1 MPHEWINYD
10 EAKKVWRLPAS
21 VAAITDE
28 LQRAYGSGTLSSD
41 DRSVQFPKR
50 KWVRKALDRL
60 VDFKIAVPPSDSGDK
75 FEILFRPFRDDALE
89 RFVKMDSALTHQ
101 ASAQMTSDAEPL
113 LPFPEIEEDEE

>member
-1 MPHEWINYD
+1 M
-10 EAKKVWRLPAS
+10 AG
-21 VAAITDE
+21 ITDE
-28 LQRAYGSGTLSSD
+28 LQRAYGSGTQALSSD

-89 RFVKMDSALTHQ
+89 RFVKMDSVLTQ
-101 ASAQMTSDAEPL
+101 RAAAQTTSGAEPL
-113 LPFPEIEEDEE
+113 LPFP